1 MSQSNQD
8 KQVTPSPLEKQIS
21 RRDFVGWII
30 RGGIFATLA
39 GMILPALQYV
49 WPVMSHGPSSEMEEV
64 ARVEDIP
71 VGGSKKIILGGSALL
86 LLRTPSEF
94 KAFSAICTHLGCI
107 VDWDAQKKEIIC
119 PCHAGTFD
127 VEGQRISGPPPKPLA
142 SYQVHVADGKIFV
155 KI

>member
-1 MSQSNQD
+1 MN
-8 KQVTPSPLEKQIS
+8 KPEKANPLDQPIS

-39 GMILPALQYV
+39 GMIFPALQYV
-49 WPVMSHGPSSEMEEV
+49 WPVMKSGPSVDMEEV
-64 ARVEDIP
+64 AKVDDIP
-71 VGGSKKIILGGSALL
+71 VGGAKKVIVGGSALL
-86 LLRTPSEF
+86 LIRTAAEF

-107 VDWDAQKKEIIC
+107 VDWDSQKREIVC

-127 VEGQRISGPPPKPLA
+127 VEGRRVSGPPPKPLPY
-142 SYQVHVADGKIFV
+142 YQVRVADGKIFV